1 MGIFDFIKK
10 NKKPTTETHSASM
23 LNGYTPIFSQ
33 FGQDVYASDV
43 VQQAISCIVSEM
55 KKAHPRHIR
64 MKDSDPIPINDDI
77 QKLLDNPNP
86 WMTQADFIEKIFW
99 QLFLNYNAFIIP
111 TYDVLFDKDGSKQKK
126 YNGLW
131 VVQPSQVIFLQ
142 DAADKLYIKFI
153 FANNYE
159 TTLSYD
165 DVIHIRHH
173 YSVNEFLGGNA
184 SGQPDN
190 EALLKTLEMNDIMLQ
205 GVAKALKSSFAVN
218 GIIKY
223 NTLMDDGTME
233 KNIQEIQRRL
243 MANESGFLP
252 LDIKGEFIPLKNNI
266 QLVDAETLRFIDQKI
281 LRHFGVSIPILNGD
295 YTKEQYEAF
304 YQKTLEPLVISISQA
319 FTKTLFTDRERSF
332 GNKIQFYPDELVFM
346 TTSQKLELFRILVDT
361 ASCYQN
367 ELRTTFGMVPL
378 AELAGQLAVS
388 SNKANSENNKVL
400 SDSASTI
407 DNEDKED
414 KGDSDE
420 QK

>member
-10 NKKPTTETHSASM
+10 NKKPTTETHYASM
-23 LNGYTPIFSQ
+23 LNGYTPIFTQ

-43 VQQAISCIVSEM
+43 VQQSISCIVSEM

-64 MKDSDPIPINDDI
+64 MNGSDPIPINDDI
-77 QKLLDNPNP
+77 QKLLDHPNP

-99 QLFLNYNAFIIP
+99 QLFLNYNAFVIP
-111 TYDVLFDKDGSKQKK
+111 TYDVVFDNDGTKRKK

-131 VVQPSQVIFLQ
+131 VVQPVQVNFLQ
-142 DAADKLYIKFI
+142 DNSENLYVKFV
-153 FANNYE
+153 FANNFE
-159 TTLSYD
+159 TTLKYD
-165 DVIHIRHH
+165 DVIHIRYR
-173 YSVNEFLGGNA
+173 YSVNEFLGGNVA
-184 SGQPDN
+184 GQPDN
-190 EALLKTLEMNDIMLQ
+190 EALLKTLEMNDTMLQ

-243 MANESGFLP
+243 MNNESGFLP

-266 QLVDAETLRFIDQKI
+266 QLVDTETLKFIDQKI
-281 LRHFGVSIPILNGD
+281 LRHFGVSISILNGD

-346 TTSQKLELFRILVDT
+346 NTSQKLELFKILVDT

-388 SNKANSENNKVL
+388 SNKANSENNKA
-400 SDSASTI
+400 SNNDDSSN
-407 DNEDKED
+407 DDQND
-414 KGDSDE
+414 KGDSNDDK
-420 QK
+420 QI